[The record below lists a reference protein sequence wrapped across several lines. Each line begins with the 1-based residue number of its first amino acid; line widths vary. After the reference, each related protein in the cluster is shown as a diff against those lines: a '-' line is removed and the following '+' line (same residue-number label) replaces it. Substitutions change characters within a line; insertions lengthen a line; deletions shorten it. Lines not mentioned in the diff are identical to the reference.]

1 MLQFHKARLA
11 AVLVIFLIAALI
23 GCSTPANTPTPNPP
37 TNVPATV
44 AIATNTSVPVPTNA
58 PATSAPSTEGSPQPS
73 PTTAAPSTEGSP
85 QPSPT
90 TAATNAN
97 ETITLVVVPEKSEAR
112 YRVREQLAGVSL
124 PSDAVGKTNAVS
136 GQIVGKMD
144 GTIIS
149 AESQFVVDV
158 RTLRSDQGLRDN
170 FIQRTPLQTSQY
182 PNVTFVPKSAPGLPL
197 LVPSN
202 GSAAF
207 QLIGDLTIKDV
218 TKPVTWEATCQLESN
233 QTEGKCSATVSF
245 TFADFNLEQPR
256 VGRVVSIEETI
267 KLEIDLYLQRK

>member
-58 PATSAPSTEGSPQPS
+58 PATS
-73 PTTAAPSTEGSP
+73 APSTEGSP